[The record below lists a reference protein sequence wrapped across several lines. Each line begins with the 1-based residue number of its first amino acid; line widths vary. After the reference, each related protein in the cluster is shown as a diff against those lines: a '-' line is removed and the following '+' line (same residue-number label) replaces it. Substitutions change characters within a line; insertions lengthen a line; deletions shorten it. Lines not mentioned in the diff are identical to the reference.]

1 MKDRAGIVA
10 VLHVLKE
17 VLHGDRRAVG
27 GEFHDDASF
36 GGFERNARIARGGLN
51 GKGRA
56 KGQGGEKQTGAD
68 LHRKIP
74 YSNEIGGK
82 ASPIQKKAL
91 LAENALERAKALRK
105 DTVVRERGLRG
116 LVVFHGEREV
126 DVTQVLARKREFGID
141 DERLLKERDARL
153 KIAEAR
159 FDHGEVVVGLG
170 NFGIVGDE
178 RAKDLRGLFGAL
190 HRFEGDRLLEDELRV
205 AGIALDADF
214 GEFERLRR
222 TAVAKESFDLHGEVG
237 VLHRGGEL
245 LHFRGGEAGRGEEK
259 QTRNEK
265 GSEGFHEATK
275 NR

>member
-1 MKDRAGIVA
+1 MRSS
-10 VLHVLKE
+10 E
-17 VLHGDRRAVG
+17 RRRCARTRL
-27 GEFHDDASF
+27 F
-36 GGFERNARIARGGLN
+36 G
-51 GKGRA
+51 
-56 KGQGGEKQTGAD
+56 
-68 LHRKIP
+68 
-74 YSNEIGGK
+74 
-82 ASPIQKKAL
+82 
-91 LAENALERAKALRK
+91 
-105 DTVVRERGLRG
+105 RG
-116 LVVFHGEREV
+116 LVVFHGEREG

-265 GSEGFHEATK
+265 GSEAFHEATK